1 MALLLAV
8 TLTGCGGIS
17 REESPAEEFR
27 NRIRREP
34 AGFSAR
40 ITADYIASRE
50 VFSVDC
56 RWDPAKK
63 LSFSLTEP
71 EELAGI
77 KGSVAAPEE
86 TVLFENTVLA
96 LPPVAE
102 GRILPA
108 AGPYLLMKALAE
120 GQLISSV
127 QEGELLHLTLRESYE
142 ENAPEAEIWLREGIP
157 VSAELSRSGK
167 RHLSMELSRFSFGP
181 GGV

>member
-27 NRIRREP
+27 NRIRTEP
-34 AGFSAR
+34 AEFTVR
-40 ITADYIASRE
+40 ITADYIGSRE
-50 VFSVDC
+50 VFSADC

-63 LSFSLTEP
+63 LTFSLTEP

-86 TVLFENTVLA
+86 TVLFEDAVLA
-96 LPPVAE
+96 LPPLAE

-108 AGPYLLMKALAE
+108 AGPYVLMKALAE
-120 GQLISSV
+120 GQLISAV
-127 QEGELLHLTLRESYE
+127 QEGELLHLTLRESCE

-157 VSAELSRSGK
+157 LSAELSRNGR
-167 RHLSMELSRFSFGP
+167 RHLSMEFSRFSFGS

>member
-17 REESPAEEFR
+17 RRQDPAEEFR
-27 NRIRREP
+27 SRVRSEP

-63 LSFSLTEP
+63 LTFSLTEP

-77 KGSVAAPEE
+77 RGSVAAPEE
-86 TVLFENTVLA
+86 TVLFENAVLA

-108 AGPYLLMKALAE
+108 AGPYLLMKALAG

-142 ENAPEAEIWLREGIP
+142 SSASEAEVWLKEGIP
-157 VSAELSRSGK
+157 VAAEISRSGK
-167 RHLSMELSRFSFGP
+167 RALSMELSRFSFGP
-181 GGV
+181 EGV